1 MRLGTGSK
9 LRLVR
14 IAVGCLSFA
23 ALTGLAA
30 PAARADT
37 FLRGLSCVSLQ
48 AAVLDSGVP
57 LGVTTEVLRKALLT
71 GLRGKLPAL
80 KVDPSCP
87 NRIFFKVFLQN
98 LSTDKVDAFYGHVA
112 LEVRRTA
119 TFRDT
124 AQSVEA
130 RAWDGESYVHGT
142 TDQAKISVLN
152 LLANHLA
159 QLAADFTSANP

>member
-1 MRLGTGSK
+1 MAGKEMFKKQLGRV
-9 LRLVR
+9 L
-14 IAVGCLSFA
+14 AVLFVLYAGPVFA
-23 ALTGLAA
+23 DS
-30 PAARADT
+30 P
-37 FLRGLSCVSLQ
+37 LRGLSCVSLQ
-48 AAVLDSGVP
+48 AAVLESGAP
-57 LGVTTEVLRKALLT
+57 LGVTTEVLREALLR
-71 GLRGKLPAL
+71 GLREKLPVL

-98 LSTDKVDAFYGHVA
+98 LSTDRVDAYYGHVA

-142 TDQAKISVLN
+142 TDQAKISVLD

-159 QLAADFTSANP
+159 QFATEFTSANP